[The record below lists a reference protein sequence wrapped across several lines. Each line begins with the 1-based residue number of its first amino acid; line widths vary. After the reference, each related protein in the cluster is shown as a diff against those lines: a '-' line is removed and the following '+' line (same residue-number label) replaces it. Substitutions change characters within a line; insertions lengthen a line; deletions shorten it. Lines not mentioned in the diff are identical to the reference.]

1 MRHLKVGSIGEDVLR
16 VKQRLLELGCY
27 DPQITQIKLSSFGRD
42 TQRAVKAFQDQHGLI
57 PDGIVGPLTFAA
69 LFPSGQPNTPPVD
82 RVIIPINI
90 GDEAAAAIIQALES
104 VGDTRRA
111 IVLDALQYA
120 YDPAVPRDYPLSLYI
135 RGGNLYNADLAPN
148 VISLERISSGAARQ
162 PEYYNGGRREMME
175 RAVLANPAIT
185 GADCS
190 GGVVGLLRHAGVV
203 RPDFDLAAD
212 GFASSR
218 SYVHID
224 AAELQPADLLHKSGH
239 IGIYAGGGYG
249 VEWMGGA
256 YGCQLTKINARRG
269 WNFVKGRPDRFS
281 SWTTLLRPKSY

>member
-1 MRHLKVGSIGEDVLR
+1 
-16 VKQRLLELGCY
+16 
-27 DPQITQIKLSSFGRD
+27 
-42 TQRAVKAFQDQHGLI
+42 
-57 PDGIVGPLTFAA
+57 
-69 LFPSGQPNTPPVD
+69 
-82 RVIIPINI
+82 
-90 GDEAAAAIIQALES
+90 
-104 VGDTRRA
+104 
-111 IVLDALQYA
+111 
-120 YDPAVPRDYPLSLYI
+120 
-135 RGGNLYNADLAPN
+135 
-148 VISLERISSGAARQ
+148 
-162 PEYYNGGRREMME
+162 MME
-175 RAVLANPAIT
+175 RAVLANSAIT

-281 SWTTLLRPKSY
+281 AWTTLLRPKSY